1 MEDAMTAVRCSDPED
16 VVAEA
21 RRWLGTPYC
30 HQASCRGVG
39 TDCLGLLRGI
49 WREVIGPEPQPV
61 PPYSADW
68 VEGAGDERLL
78 DAALRHLIAVPDG
91 DSVRG
96 DVLLFRMIAHGPV
109 KHVAVLSSDERQNR
123 RMIHAYSGH
132 AVCETSLTAAWRR
145 RLAGVFRFPAAS

>member
-1 MEDAMTAVRCSDPED
+1 MTAVRCSDPD
-16 VVAEA
+16 AVIAEA

-49 WREVIGPEPQPV
+49 WRELIGPEPEPV

-68 VEGAGDERLL
+68 AEGAGDERLL
-78 DAALRHLIAVPDG
+78 GAALRHLIAGPEDG
-91 DSVRG
+91 AARG
-96 DVLLFRMIAHGPV
+96 DVLLFRMIARGPA
-109 KHVAVLSSDERQNR
+109 KHVAVLSFGDVADG

-132 AVCETSLTAAWRR
+132 AVCETSLTRPWRR
-145 RLAGVFRFPAAS
+145 RMAGVFRFPAAR

>member
-1 MEDAMTAVRCSDPED
+1 MTAVRCSDPEA

-49 WREVIGPEPQPV
+49 WRELIGPEPEPV

-68 VEGAGDERLL
+68 AEGAGDERLL
-78 DAALRHLIAVPDG
+78 VAALRHLVSVPG
-91 DSVRG
+91 DIPVSG
-96 DVLLFRMIAHGPV
+96 DVLVFRMIARGPA
-109 KHVAVLSSDERQNR
+109 KHVAVLSSDGLEGG

-132 AVCETSLTAAWRR
+132 AVCETSVTEPWRR
-145 RLAGVFRFPAAS
+145 RLTGTFRFPATR